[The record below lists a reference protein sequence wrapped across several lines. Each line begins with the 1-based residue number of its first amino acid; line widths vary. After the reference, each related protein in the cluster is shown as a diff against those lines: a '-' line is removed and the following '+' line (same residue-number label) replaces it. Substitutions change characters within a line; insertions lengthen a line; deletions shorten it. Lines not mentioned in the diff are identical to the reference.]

1 MKRISLAAA
10 CLATFAAASAHAQS
24 SVTLYGLVDAGIAY
38 TNNVGG
44 SGRVALAS
52 GNISGSRFGLRG
64 TEDLGGGLQAIFVL
78 ENGFS
83 VNNGQLGQNGRMFGR
98 QAYVGLASKQF
109 GTLTL
114 GRQYDDV
121 VDFVSPLSATAG
133 TFGDSGFAH
142 PYDNDNLQH
151 SVRFNNAVKF
161 TSLDYAGFKFGGM
174 YAFSNSTGFATS
186 RAYSVAASYAHG
198 PLTAA
203 AGYLQTNGSGTRTPG
218 GTAFANT
225 GGAVDQAEV
234 KGNLSADVQ
243 RSVAAGVNYSF
254 GPAVLGFVY
263 SHSQYQGTSAFG
275 LGNGSARFDNYELNG
290 MYYLTPA
297 LRLGVS
303 YAYTDAHLSGAT
315 AYGTDP
321 KWNQVNAIARYALSK
336 RTELYAEAMVQHA
349 TGSRNVASLYNA
361 GGASSTGN
369 QVMGAV
375 GMLTRF

>member
-1 MKRISLAAA
+1 MKKISMAAA
-10 CLATFAAASAHAQS
+10 CLTAFAAASAHAQS

-52 GNISGSRFGLRG
+52 GNLSGSRFGLRG
-64 TEDLGGGLQAIFVL
+64 AEDLGGGLKAVFVL
-78 ENGFS
+78 ENGFG
-83 VNNGQLGQNGRMFGR
+83 VNNGQLGQNSRVFGR
-98 QAYVGLASKQF
+98 QAYVGLSSGTV
-109 GTLTL
+109 GTLTV

-121 VDFVSPLSATAG
+121 VDFVAPLSATAG

-161 TSLDYAGFKFGGM
+161 TSLNYAGFKFGGM
-174 YAFSNSTGFATS
+174 YALSNSTGFAVS
-186 RAYSVAASYAHG
+186 RAYSAGASYTSG

-203 AGYLQTNGSGTRTPG
+203 AGYLQTNGTAARVGS
-218 GTAFANT
+218 AFANT

-234 KGNLSADVQ
+234 KGNLTSDVQ
-243 RSVAAGVNYSF
+243 RTAAAGLSYVF

-263 SHSQYQGTSAFG
+263 SHSQYQGTSALG
-275 LGNGSARFDNYELNG
+275 LNNGSARFDNYELNG
-290 MYYLTPA
+290 MMNLTPA
-297 LRLGVS
+297 LKAGLS

-315 AYGTDP
+315 AYGADP
-321 KWNQVNAIARYALSK
+321 KWNQVNAIARYALSR
-336 RTELYAEAMVQHA
+336 RTELYAEAMYQHA
-349 TGSRNVASLYNA
+349 AGNRNVATLYNA
-361 GGASSTGN
+361 GGVSSTGN

>member
-1 MKRISLAAA
+1 MAAA
-10 CLATFAAASAHAQS
+10 CLTAFAAASAHAQS

-52 GNISGSRFGLRG
+52 GNLSGSRFGLRG
-64 TEDLGGGLQAIFVL
+64 AEDLGGGLKAVFVL
-78 ENGFS
+78 ENGFG
-83 VNNGQLGQNGRMFGR
+83 VNNGQLGQNSRVFGR
-98 QAYVGLASKQF
+98 QAYVGLSSGTV
-109 GTLTL
+109 GTLTV

-121 VDFVSPLSATAG
+121 VDFVAPLSATAG

-161 TSLDYAGFKFGGM
+161 TSLNYAGFKFGGM
-174 YAFSNSTGFATS
+174 YALSNSTGFAVS
-186 RAYSVAASYAHG
+186 RAYSAGASYTSG

-203 AGYLQTNGSGTRTPG
+203 AGYLQTNGTAARVGS
-218 GTAFANT
+218 AFANT

-234 KGNLSADVQ
+234 KGNLTSDVQ
-243 RSVAAGVNYSF
+243 RTAAAGLSYVF

-263 SHSQYQGTSAFG
+263 SHSQYQGTSALG
-275 LGNGSARFDNYELNG
+275 LNNGSARFDNYELNG
-290 MYYLTPA
+290 MMNLTPA
-297 LRLGVS
+297 LKAGLS

-315 AYGTDP
+315 AYGADP
-321 KWNQVNAIARYALSK
+321 KWNQVNAIARYALSR
-336 RTELYAEAMVQHA
+336 RTELYAEAMYQHA
-349 TGSRNVASLYNA
+349 AGNRNVATLYNA
-361 GGASSTGN
+361 GGVSSTGN